1 MHRIEKK
8 TEKRMKENC
17 GKIENILNLALDA
30 TREER
35 EKSLNLDVGYDVA
48 DDSWEVIVK
57 FFGTTEELRQKLSE
71 RFPEEQAQIGIYNL
85 TNEYAILRIPQPLVE
100 LVASMPE
107 IEYME
112 KPKRLFFSVENGK
125 RSSCINPLQTG
136 QGTSPTSNLTGKEVL
151 VAVIDSGIDYA
162 HPDFCNSDGT
172 TRIAVLWDQTLDT
185 VYERET
191 INLALR
197 QESEQERYAIC
208 PSRDASGHGTHV
220 AGIAAGNGRASNG
233 RYRGVAYESELIVVK
248 LGVPRET
255 SFPKTTEL
263 MSAVDFC
270 IARARQYGKP
280 IALNLSFGNNYG
292 SHSGNSLIETYL
304 DDMANYWKTSIVIGS
319 GNEGSAAVHTA
330 GKLTL
335 NEEQEVEIAVSAY
348 EASLNLQ
355 IWKNL

>member
-1 MHRIEKK
+1 
-8 TEKRMKENC
+8 MKENC

-162 HPDFCNSDGT
+162 
-172 TRIAVLWDQTLDT
+172 
-185 VYERET
+185 
-191 INLALR
+191 
-197 QESEQERYAIC
+197 
-208 PSRDASGHGTHV
+208 SG
-220 AGIAAGNGRASNG
+220 
-233 RYRGVAYESELIVVK
+233 
-248 LGVPRET
+248 
-255 SFPKTTEL
+255 F
-263 MSAVDFC
+263 
-270 IARARQYGKP
+270 
-280 IALNLSFGNNYG
+280 
-292 SHSGNSLIETYL
+292 
-304 DDMANYWKTSIVIGS
+304 
-319 GNEGSAAVHTA
+319 
-330 GKLTL
+330 
-335 NEEQEVEIAVSAY
+335 
-348 EASLNLQ
+348 LQ
-355 IWKNL
+355 Q